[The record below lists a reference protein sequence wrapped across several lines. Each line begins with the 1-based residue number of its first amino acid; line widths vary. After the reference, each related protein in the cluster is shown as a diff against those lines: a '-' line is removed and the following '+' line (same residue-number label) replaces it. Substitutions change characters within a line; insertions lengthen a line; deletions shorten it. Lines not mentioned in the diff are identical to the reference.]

1 MLTAMDS
8 LLENFKDIV
17 RRAQHLLLA
26 NEATSTGR
34 DWRDDYKQL
43 VNTLHDALEES
54 APSASSTPKAGP
66 EFTRNKSKG
75 LECLRR
81 RIGKKKIQHV
91 SVDKPIVEGCYY
103 ALKRYRDTD
112 GRFFY
117 DQNHLYEYFKKEFLE
132 EHSPWDSQSQKQVD
146 LAALD
151 KSSHKRNRMTAV
163 YKWMESIDAFEK
175 VQSQSFR
182 QLWDTL
188 PHADETN

>member
-1 MLTAMDS
+1 MDS
-8 LLENFKDIV
+8 LVENFKDIV
-17 RRAQHLLLA
+17 RRAQHLLLS
-26 NEATSTGR
+26 NEETSTGR
-34 DWRDDYKQL
+34 DWREDYKQL
-43 VNTLHDALEES
+43 VNKLHDALEES
-54 APSASSTPKAGP
+54 APSANSTLKAGP
-66 EFTRNKSKG
+66 EFSRSKSKG

-112 GRFFY
+112 GRFFS
-117 DQNHLYEYFKKEFLE
+117 DQSHLYEYFEKELLE
-132 EHSPWDSQSQKQVD
+132 EDSPWASESQKQVD
-146 LAALD
+146 RDALES
-151 KSSHKRNRMTAV
+151 KHTKNRMTAV

-175 VQSQSFR
+175 VQSQKFQ